1 MTRHGHSIIGI
12 QLGYLAHCT
21 VCCERG
27 EHLGVIDVRGILIV
41 FPGFSLTNFT
51 GAHTRKRIILR
62 LPNGTKQEGKGIAAA
77 SGAWLGGNAEI
88 LIPPPY

>member
-1 MTRHGHSIIGI
+1 LTRHGHSIIGI

-62 LPNGTKQEGKGIAAA
+62 LPHGTKQEGKGIAAA
-77 SGAWLGGNAEI
+77 SGAWLGGQC
-88 LIPPPY
+88 